1 MDITGILQAI
11 SSVGFPIVMCLI
23 FVWYIKYLNE
33 KHSSESEKMIE
44 AVNNNTIV
52 LQQLCES
59 IKYKGEE

>member
-33 KHSSESEKMIE
+33 KHGAESEKMIE
-44 AVNNNTIV
+44 ALNNNTIV
-52 LQQLCES
+52 LQQLCDS
-59 IKYKGEE
+59 LKYKEEE